1 MNHSSLKYILAS
13 QLLLTISGNS
23 SAIGVFEP
31 NELHITLPSQLNVDN
46 EVPNNT
52 VIWTSPIFSVNLTD
66 TYENSGSA
74 IIIFKGPERLMA
86 PGYPETYAS
95 NIPGLGFRIKGTLR
109 GPAIRDMLIQFLPY
123 TGYSPPLGIT
133 NRYNYKQDFY
143 LEAIKLGN
151 VAPGNLTIH
160 PDTQATVRF
169 NDAGQGPSKL
179 TLHFSGSASV
189 STSSCQIKATSID
202 LGSPSI
208 GIFNKVGATSALKPF
223 QVAIENCPDGINNIH
238 YKITPTTQVISAE
251 KGLFALTSGGALGI
265 GIQLLNDAEK
275 AVPLN
280 TYLPYSNPQGR
291 SRFFSIPFKAS
302 YYQLENQ
309 VSAGVANSGATITL
323 SYE

>member
-1 MNHSSLKYILAS
+1 M
-13 QLLLTISGNS
+13 TISGNS
-23 SAIGVFEP
+23 SALGIFSP
-31 NELHITLPSQLNVDN
+31 NELPITLPSQLNVDN
-46 EVPNNT
+46 EAPNNT

-66 TYENSGSA
+66 TYEKNDSA
-74 IIIFKGPERLMA
+74 VVVFKGPERPMA

-109 GPAIRDMLIQFLPY
+109 GPAIHDTLIQFLPY
-123 TGYSPPLGIT
+123 TGHSKALGIT
-133 NRYNYKQDFY
+133 NRHNYKQDFY
-143 LEAIKLGN
+143 LEVVKLGK
-151 VAPGNLTIH
+151 VSPGTLTIH
-160 PDTQATVRF
+160 ADTEAIVRF
-169 NDAGQGPSKL
+169 NDGGQPYSKL
-179 TLHFSGSASV
+179 TLRFSGSASV